1 MFYLKCNILFY
12 TTSKK
17 LIINIRSFHK
27 VSLYKF
33 YKNISNQNIFI
44 GWGRKKSGLKAMNL
58 AKRYRV
64 KFILLEDG
72 FIRSLNLGVEN
83 SPSFSIV
90 KDDIGIYYDATMPSK
105 LENLLNT
112 YEFKDEEIKQAK
124 KAIELIKK
132 YKISKYNNNLDIPD
146 DYFQKDE
153 KRVLVITQTANDA
166 SLEFGLAKDFKTVD
180 MIKDAIKENPKSKI
194 YIKIHPD
201 VLSGKKQSDFNAQD
215 LPSKCVVIKENYN
228 PIELLS
234 HFKKVYTKTSG
245 MGFEALIQE
254 CECVCYGMPF
264 YAGWG
269 LTKDKLECKRRMQK
283 RSLEEVFYAAY
294 ILYAEYF
301 NPYLNQKSNIFD
313 TIQTLAKY
321 KDIEKANSN
330 RLFMLGFTL
339 WKRHFIKPF
348 FKAKNNKIIF
358 LNSIKSLA
366 RYKLKEDDKFFIWGK
381 KYDDN
386 TLKNLLLVKVK
397 EQNLTNFSP
406 KVSLVEDGF
415 IRSISLGSDLTRP
428 FSLIVDDKGLYID
441 PNKPSKLEEL
451 LQNEIFDENMLSRAK
466 NIIKILLENRFSK
479 YNGLK
484 HENLKINAK
493 IGQKVILI
501 PAQVEDDASMIL
513 GGFGL
518 STLDLLKEVRAKNQ
532 DAYIIFKPHPDV
544 LSGNRVG
551 LKDETLILE
560 FCDEIVKD
568 CSIDSA
574 IKIADEIHTI
584 TSTSGFDALLRAKKV
599 FTYGMPFYAGWGLT
613 KDKHK
618 CERRT
623 RKLSLEELVA
633 GALITYPRYINPKTK
648 TLCEIEV
655 CLDIMLNLQKDYFS
669 KKHIKLA
676 IDFKT
681 FMLRK
686 IRRFYEFLAKK

>member
-1 MFYLKCNILFY
+1 MKHYSI
-12 TTSKK
+12 SKK
-17 LIINIRSFHK
+17 LIANVRNFYTI
-27 VSLYKF
+27 SLYKKKSKINKDDLF
-33 YKNISNQNIFI
+33 L
-44 GWGRKKSGLKAMNL
+44 GWGRKKSGLKAINL
-58 AKRYRV
+58 AKKYKA

-83 SPSFSIV
+83 SPSFSMV
-90 KDDIGIYYDATMPSK
+90 KDDIGIYYDATAPSK

-124 KAIELIKK
+124 KVIELIKK

-153 KRVLVITQTANDA
+153 KRVLIITQTANDA

-180 MIKDAIKENPKSKI
+180 MIKDAIKENPDSKI

-201 VLSGKKQSDFNAQD
+201 VLSGKKQSDLDINS
-215 LPSKCVVIKENYN
+215 LPKECILITENFN
-228 PIELLS
+228 PIALLE
-234 HFKKVYTKTSG
+234 FFDKVYTKTSG
-245 MGFEALIQE
+245 MGFEALMQG

-294 ILYAEYF
+294 ILYSEYF

-339 WKRHFIKPF
+339 WKRYFIRPF
-348 FKAKNNKIIF
+348 FKTKDNKIIF
-358 LNSIKSLA
+358 LNSLKSLA
-366 RYKLKEDDKFFIWGK
+366 RYKLKENDKFFIWGK
-381 KYDDN
+381 RIDYNALKT
-386 TLKNLLLVKVK
+386 TLIKKAQDENLLH
-397 EQNLTNFSP
+397 FIP
-406 KVSLVEDGF
+406 KISLVEDGF

-428 FSLIVDDKGLYID
+428 FSLNVDDKGLYID
-441 PNKPSKLEEL
+441 PNKASKLEEL
-451 LQNEIFDENMLSRAK
+451 LQNEIFDENMLNRAK

-493 IGQKVILI
+493 IGQKIILI
-501 PAQVEDDASMIL
+501 PAQVEDDVSMIL

-613 KDKHK
+613 KDKYR

-633 GALITYPRYINPKTK
+633 GALIIYPRYINPKTK

-655 CLDIMLNLQKDYFS
+655 CLDIMLNLQKAYFS
-669 KKHIKLA
+669 KKYIKLA

>member
-1 MFYLKCNILFY
+1 MKLFLFY
-12 TTSKK
+12 
-17 LIINIRSFHK
+17 NQR
-27 VSLYKF
+27 
-33 YKNISNQNIFI
+33 KNF
-44 GWGRKKSGLKAMNL
+44 L
-58 AKRYRV
+58 
-64 KFILLEDG
+64 
-72 FIRSLNLGVEN
+72 
-83 SPSFSIV
+83 
-90 KDDIGIYYDATMPSK
+90 
-105 LENLLNT
+105 
-112 YEFKDEEIKQAK
+112 
-124 KAIELIKK
+124 
-132 YKISKYNNNLDIPD
+132 
-146 DYFQKDE
+146 QKE
-153 KRVLVITQTANDA
+153 R
-166 SLEFGLAKDFKTVD
+166 F
-180 MIKDAIKENPKSKI
+180 
-194 YIKIHPD
+194 
-201 VLSGKKQSDFNAQD
+201 
-215 LPSKCVVIKENYN
+215 
-228 PIELLS
+228 
-234 HFKKVYTKTSG
+234 
-245 MGFEALIQE
+245 
-254 CECVCYGMPF
+254 
-264 YAGWG
+264 
-269 LTKDKLECKRRMQK
+269 
-283 RSLEEVFYAAY
+283 
-294 ILYAEYF
+294 
-301 NPYLNQKSNIFD
+301 
-313 TIQTLAKY
+313 
-321 KDIEKANSN
+321 
-330 RLFMLGFTL
+330 FMLGFSL

-348 FKAKNNKIIF
+348 FKAKDNKIIF
-358 LNSIKSLA
+358 LNSLKSLA
-366 RYKLKEDDKFFIWGK
+366 RYKLKENDKFFIWGK
-381 KYDDN
+381 RIDYNALKT
-386 TLKNLLLVKVK
+386 TLIKKAQDENLFHF
-397 EQNLTNFSP
+397 TP
-406 KVSLVEDGF
+406 KISLVEDGF

-441 PNKPSKLEEL
+441 PNKASKLEEL
-451 LQNEIFDENMLSRAK
+451 LQNEIFDENMLNRAK

-484 HENLKINAK
+484 HEDLKINAK
-493 IGQKVILI
+493 IGQKIILI

-613 KDKHK
+613 KDKYR

-633 GALITYPRYINPKTK
+633 GALIAYPRYINPKTK

-655 CLDIMLNLQKDYFS
+655 CLDIMLNLQKAYFS
-669 KKHIKLA
+669 KKYIKLA

>member
-1 MFYLKCNILFY
+1 MKYY
-12 TTSKK
+12 SASKK
-17 LIINIRSFHK
+17 LIANARNFYTI
-27 VSLYKF
+27 SLYK
-33 YKNISNQNIFI
+33 KNLKIKKDDLFF

-58 AKRYRV
+58 AKKYKA

-83 SPSFSIV
+83 SPSFSMV
-90 KDDIGIYYDATMPSK
+90 KDDIGIYYDATAPSK

-153 KRVLVITQTANDA
+153 KRVLIITQTANDA

-180 MIKDAIKENPKSKI
+180 MIKDAVKENPKSKI

-201 VLSGKKQSDFNAQD
+201 VLSGKKQSDLDINS
-215 LPSKCVVIKENYN
+215 LPKECILITENFN
-228 PIELLS
+228 PIALLE
-234 HFKKVYTKTSG
+234 FFDKVYTKTSG
-245 MGFEALIQE
+245 MGFEALMQE
-254 CECVCYGMPF
+254 CECICYGMPF

-294 ILYAEYF
+294 ILYSEYF

-321 KDIEKANSN
+321 KDIEKVNSN
-330 RLFMLGFTL
+330 KLFMLGFTL

-348 FKAKNNKIIF
+348 FNAKDNEIIF
-358 LNSIKSLA
+358 LNSIKSLV

-381 KYDDN
+381 KYDEN
-386 TLKNLLLVKVK
+386 TLKNLLLVKAK
-397 EQNLTNFSP
+397 EQNLTNFTP

-451 LQNEIFDENMLSRAK
+451 LQNEIFDENMLNRAK

-493 IGQKVILI
+493 TGQKIILI

-518 STLDLLKEVRAKNQ
+518 STLDLLKEVRSKNQ

-613 KDKHK
+613 KDKYR

-633 GALITYPRYINPKTK
+633 GALIAYPRYINPKTK

-669 KKHIKLA
+669 
-676 IDFKT
+676 
-681 FMLRK
+681 
-686 IRRFYEFLAKK
+686 

>member
-1 MFYLKCNILFY
+1 MKYYSI
-12 TTSKK
+12 SKK
-17 LIINIRSFHK
+17 LIANVRNFYTI
-27 VSLYKF
+27 SLYK
-33 YKNISNQNIFI
+33 KNLKIKKDDLFF

-58 AKRYRV
+58 AKKYKA

-83 SPSFSIV
+83 SPSFSMV
-90 KDDIGIYYDATMPSK
+90 KDDIGIYYDATAPSK

-153 KRVLVITQTANDA
+153 KRVLIITQTANDA
-166 SLEFGLAKDFKTVD
+166 SLEFGLAKGFKTVD

-201 VLSGKKQSDFNAQD
+201 VLSGKKQSDLDINS
-215 LPSKCVVIKENYN
+215 LPKECILITENFN
-228 PIELLS
+228 PIALLE
-234 HFKKVYTKTSG
+234 FFDKVYTKTSG
-245 MGFEALIQE
+245 MGFEALMQG

-294 ILYAEYF
+294 ILYSEYF
-301 NPYLNQKSNIFD
+301 NPYLNQESNIFD

-321 KDIEKANSN
+321 KDIEKINSN

-348 FKAKNNKIIF
+348 FNAKDNEIIF
-358 LNSIKSLA
+358 LNSLKSLA
-366 RYKLKEDDKFFIWGK
+366 GYKLKENDKFFIWGK
-381 KYDDN
+381 RIDYN
-386 TLKNLLLVKVK
+386 TLKSTLVKK
-397 EQNLTNFSP
+397 AQDEDLSNFTPKISLT
-406 KVSLVEDGF
+406 EDGF

-428 FSLIVDDKGLYID
+428 FSLIIDDKGLYID
-441 PNKPSKLEEL
+441 PNKASKLEEH
-451 LQNEIFDENMLSRAK
+451 LQNEIFDENMLNRAK

-493 IGQKVILI
+493 IGQKIILI

-518 STLDLLKEVRAKNQ
+518 STLDLLKEVRSKNQ

-618 CERRT
+618 CKRRT

-633 GALITYPRYINPKTK
+633 GALIIYPRYINPKTK

-655 CLDIMLNLQKDYFS
+655 CLDIMLNLQKAYFS

>member
-1 MFYLKCNILFY
+1 MKYYSI
-12 TTSKK
+12 SKK
-17 LIINIRSFHK
+17 LIANVRNFYTI
-27 VSLYKF
+27 SLYK
-33 YKNISNQNIFI
+33 KNLKIKKDDLFF

-58 AKRYRV
+58 AKKYKA

-83 SPSFSIV
+83 SPSFSMV
-90 KDDIGIYYDATMPSK
+90 KDDIGIYYDATAPSK

-153 KRVLVITQTANDA
+153 KRVLIITQTANDA
-166 SLEFGLAKDFKTVD
+166 SLEFGLAKGFKTVD

-201 VLSGKKQSDFNAQD
+201 VLSGKKQSDLDINS
-215 LPSKCVVIKENYN
+215 LPKECILITENFN
-228 PIELLS
+228 PIALLE
-234 HFKKVYTKTSG
+234 FFDKVYTKTSG
-245 MGFEALIQE
+245 MGFEALMQG

-294 ILYAEYF
+294 ILYSEYF
-301 NPYLNQKSNIFD
+301 NPYLNQESNIFD

-321 KDIEKANSN
+321 KDIEKVNSN

-348 FKAKNNKIIF
+348 FNAKDNEIIF
-358 LNSIKSLA
+358 LNSLKSLA
-366 RYKLKEDDKFFIWGK
+366 GYKLKENDKFFIWGK
-381 KYDDN
+381 RIDYN
-386 TLKNLLLVKVK
+386 TLKSTLVKK
-397 EQNLTNFSP
+397 AQDEDLSNFTPKISLT
-406 KVSLVEDGF
+406 EDGF

-428 FSLIVDDKGLYID
+428 FSLIIDDKGLYID
-441 PNKPSKLEEL
+441 PNKASKLEEH
-451 LQNEIFDENMLSRAK
+451 LQNEIFDENMLNRAK

-493 IGQKVILI
+493 IGQKIILI

-518 STLDLLKEVRAKNQ
+518 STLDLLKEVRSKNQ

-560 FCDEIVKD
+560 FCDEIV
-568 CSIDSA
+568 
-574 IKIADEIHTI
+574 
-584 TSTSGFDALLRAKKV
+584 
-599 FTYGMPFYAGWGLT
+599 
-613 KDKHK
+613 
-618 CERRT
+618 
-623 RKLSLEELVA
+623 
-633 GALITYPRYINPKTK
+633 
-648 TLCEIEV
+648 
-655 CLDIMLNLQKDYFS
+655 
-669 KKHIKLA
+669 
-676 IDFKT
+676 
-681 FMLRK
+681 
-686 IRRFYEFLAKK
+686 

>member
-1 MFYLKCNILFY
+1 MKYY
-12 TTSKK
+12 SASKK
-17 LIINIRSFHK
+17 LIANARNFYTI
-27 VSLYKF
+27 SLYK
-33 YKNISNQNIFI
+33 KNLKIKKDDLFF

-58 AKRYRV
+58 AKKYKA

-83 SPSFSIV
+83 SPSFSMV
-90 KDDIGIYYDATMPSK
+90 KDDIGIYYDATAPSK

-153 KRVLVITQTANDA
+153 KRVLIITQTANDA

-180 MIKDAIKENPKSKI
+180 MIKDAVKENPKSKI

-201 VLSGKKQSDFNAQD
+201 VLSGKKQSDLDINS
-215 LPSKCVVIKENYN
+215 LPKECILITENFN
-228 PIELLS
+228 PIALLE
-234 HFKKVYTKTSG
+234 FFDKVYTKTSG
-245 MGFEALIQE
+245 MGFEALMQE
-254 CECVCYGMPF
+254 CECICYGMPF

-294 ILYAEYF
+294 ILYSEYF
-301 NPYLNQKSNIFD
+301 NSYLNQKSNIFD

-321 KDIEKANSN
+321 KDIEKVNSN
-330 RLFMLGFTL
+330 KLFMLGFTL

-348 FKAKNNKIIF
+348 FNAKDNEIIF
-358 LNSIKSLA
+358 LNSIKSLV

-381 KYDDN
+381 KYDEN
-386 TLKNLLLVKVK
+386 TLKNLLLVKAK
-397 EQNLTNFSP
+397 EQNLTNFTP

-451 LQNEIFDENMLSRAK
+451 LQNEIFDENMLNRAK

-493 IGQKVILI
+493 TGQKIILI

-518 STLDLLKEVRAKNQ
+518 STLDLLKEVRSKNQ

-613 KDKHK
+613 KDKYR

-633 GALITYPRYINPKTK
+633 GALIAYPRYINPKTK
-648 TLCEIEV
+648 TL
-655 CLDIMLNLQKDYFS
+655 
-669 KKHIKLA
+669 
-676 IDFKT
+676 
-681 FMLRK
+681 
-686 IRRFYEFLAKK
+686 

>member
-1 MFYLKCNILFY
+1 MKHYSI
-12 TTSKK
+12 SKK
-17 LIINIRSFHK
+17 LIANVRNFYTI
-27 VSLYKF
+27 SLYKKKSKINKDDLF
-33 YKNISNQNIFI
+33 L
-44 GWGRKKSGLKAMNL
+44 GWGRKKSGLKAINL
-58 AKRYRV
+58 AKKYKA

-83 SPSFSIV
+83 SPSFSMV
-90 KDDIGIYYDATMPSK
+90 KDDIGIYYDATAPSK

-124 KAIELIKK
+124 KVIELIKK

-153 KRVLVITQTANDA
+153 KRVLIITQTANDA

-180 MIKDAIKENPKSKI
+180 MIKDAIKENPDSKI

-201 VLSGKKQSDFNAQD
+201 VLSGKKQSDLDINS
-215 LPSKCVVIKENYN
+215 LPKECILITENFN
-228 PIELLS
+228 PIALLE
-234 HFKKVYTKTSG
+234 FFDKVYTKTSG
-245 MGFEALIQE
+245 MGFEALMQG

-294 ILYAEYF
+294 ILYSEYF

-339 WKRHFIKPF
+339 WKRYFIRPF
-348 FKAKNNKIIF
+348 FKAKDNKIIF
-358 LNSIKSLA
+358 LNSLKSLA
-366 RYKLKEDDKFFIWGK
+366 RYKLKENDKFFIWGK
-381 KYDDN
+381 RIDYNALKT
-386 TLKNLLLVKVK
+386 TLIKKAQDENLLH
-397 EQNLTNFSP
+397 FIP
-406 KVSLVEDGF
+406 KISLVEDGF

-428 FSLIVDDKGLYID
+428 FSLNVDDKGLYID
-441 PNKPSKLEEL
+441 PNKASKLEEL
-451 LQNEIFDENMLSRAK
+451 LQNEIFDENMLNRAK

-493 IGQKVILI
+493 IGQKIILI
-501 PAQVEDDASMIL
+501 PAQVEDDVSMIL

-599 FTYGMPFYAGWGLT
+599 FTYGMPFYAGWDLT
-613 KDKHK
+613 KDKYR

-633 GALITYPRYINPKTK
+633 GALIIYPRYINPKTK
-648 TLCEIEV
+648 
-655 CLDIMLNLQKDYFS
+655 
-669 KKHIKLA
+669 
-676 IDFKT
+676 
-681 FMLRK
+681 
-686 IRRFYEFLAKK
+686 

>member
-1 MFYLKCNILFY
+1 MKYY
-12 TTSKK
+12 STSKK
-17 LIINIRSFHK
+17 LIANVGNFYSIF
-27 VSLYKF
+27 LYKRNLKINKDDLF
-33 YKNISNQNIFI
+33 F

-58 AKRYRV
+58 AKKHKA

-83 SPSFSIV
+83 SPSFSMV
-90 KDDIGIYYDATMPSK
+90 KDDIGIYYDGTMPSK

-153 KRVLVITQTANDA
+153 KRVLIITQTANDA
-166 SLEFGLAKDFKTVD
+166 SLGFGLAKDFKTVD
-180 MIKDAIKENPKSKI
+180 MIKDAIKENPDSKI

-201 VLSGKKQSDFNAQD
+201 VLSGKKQSDLDINS
-215 LPSKCVVIKENYN
+215 LPKECILITENFN
-228 PIELLS
+228 PIALLE
-234 HFKKVYTKTSG
+234 FFDKVYTKTSG
-245 MGFEALIQE
+245 MGFEALMQE
-254 CECVCYGMPF
+254 CECICYGMPF

-294 ILYAEYF
+294 ILYSEYF
-301 NPYLNQKSNIFD
+301 NPCLNQKSNIFD

-321 KDIEKANSN
+321 KDIEKVNSN

-348 FKAKNNKIIF
+348 FKAKDNEIIF
-358 LNSIKSLA
+358 LNSIKSLV

-381 KYDDN
+381 KYDEN
-386 TLKNLLLVKVK
+386 TLKNLLLVKAK
-397 EQNLTNFSP
+397 EQNLTNFTP

-441 PNKPSKLEEL
+441 PNKASKLEEL
-451 LQNEIFDENMLSRAK
+451 LQNEIFDENMLNRAK

-484 HENLKINAK
+484 HEDLKINAK
-493 IGQKVILI
+493 IGQKIILI

-599 FTYGMPFYAGWGLT
+599 FAYGMPFYAGWGLT
-613 KDKHK
+613 KDKYR

-633 GALITYPRYINPKTK
+633 GALIAYPRYINPKTK

-655 CLDIMLNLQKDYFS
+655 CLDIMLNLQKAYFS
-669 KKHIKLA
+669 KKYIKLA

>member
-1 MFYLKCNILFY
+1 MKHYSI
-12 TTSKK
+12 SKK
-17 LIINIRSFHK
+17 LIANVRNFYTI
-27 VSLYKF
+27 SLYK
-33 YKNISNQNIFI
+33 KNSKINKDDLFL
-44 GWGRKKSGLKAMNL
+44 GWGRKKSGLKAINL
-58 AKRYRV
+58 AKKYKA

-83 SPSFSIV
+83 SPSFSMV
-90 KDDIGIYYDATMPSK
+90 KDDIGIYYDATAPSK

-153 KRVLVITQTANDA
+153 KRVLIITQTANDA
-166 SLEFGLAKDFKTVD
+166 SLEFGLAKGFKTVD

-201 VLSGKKQSDFNAQD
+201 VLSGKKQSDLDINSLPKECILITENFNPVA
-215 LPSKCVVIKENYN
+215 
-228 PIELLS
+228 LLE
-234 HFKKVYTKTSG
+234 FFDKVYTKTSG
-245 MGFEALIQE
+245 MGFEALMQE
-254 CECVCYGMPF
+254 CECICYGMPF

-283 RSLEEVFYAAY
+283 RSLEEVFYVAY

-301 NPYLNQKSNIFD
+301 NPCLNQKSNIFD

-321 KDIEKANSN
+321 KDIEKVNSN
-330 RLFMLGFTL
+330 KLFMLGFTL

-348 FKAKNNKIIF
+348 FKAKDNEIIF
-358 LNSIKSLA
+358 LNSIKSLV

-381 KYDDN
+381 KYDEN
-386 TLKNLLLVKVK
+386 TLKNLLLVKAK
-397 EQNLTNFSP
+397 EQNLTNFTP

-441 PNKPSKLEEL
+441 PNKASKLEEL
-451 LQNEIFDENMLSRAK
+451 LQNEIFDENMLNRAK

-484 HENLKINAK
+484 HEDLKINAK
-493 IGQKVILI
+493 IGQKIILI

-599 FTYGMPFYAGWGLT
+599 FAYGMPFYAGWGLT
-613 KDKHK
+613 KDKYR

-633 GALITYPRYINPKTK
+633 GALIAYPRYINPKTK

-655 CLDIMLNLQKDYFS
+655 CLDIMLNLQKAYFS
-669 KKHIKLA
+669 KKYIKLA
-676 IDFKT
+676 IDLDFKT

>member
-1 MFYLKCNILFY
+1 MKHYSI
-12 TTSKK
+12 SKK
-17 LIINIRSFHK
+17 LIANVRNFYTI
-27 VSLYKF
+27 SLYKKKSKINKDDLF
-33 YKNISNQNIFI
+33 L
-44 GWGRKKSGLKAMNL
+44 GWGRKKSGLKAINL
-58 AKRYRV
+58 AKKYKA

-83 SPSFSIV
+83 SPSFSMV
-90 KDDIGIYYDATMPSK
+90 KDDIGIYYDATAPSK

-124 KAIELIKK
+124 KVIELIKK

-153 KRVLVITQTANDA
+153 KRVLIITQTANDA

-180 MIKDAIKENPKSKI
+180 MIKDAIKENPDSKI

-201 VLSGKKQSDFNAQD
+201 VLSGKKQSDLDINS
-215 LPSKCVVIKENYN
+215 LPKECILITENFN
-228 PIELLS
+228 PIALLE
-234 HFKKVYTKTSG
+234 FFDKVYTKTSG
-245 MGFEALIQE
+245 MGFEALMQG

-294 ILYAEYF
+294 ILYSEYF

-339 WKRHFIKPF
+339 WKRYFIRPF
-348 FKAKNNKIIF
+348 FKAKDNKIIF
-358 LNSIKSLA
+358 LNSLKSLA
-366 RYKLKEDDKFFIWGK
+366 RYKLKENDKFFIWGK
-381 KYDDN
+381 RIDYNALKT
-386 TLKNLLLVKVK
+386 TLIKKAQDENLLH
-397 EQNLTNFSP
+397 FIP
-406 KVSLVEDGF
+406 KISLVEDGF

-428 FSLIVDDKGLYID
+428 FSLNVDDKGLYID
-441 PNKPSKLEEL
+441 PNKASKLEEL
-451 LQNEIFDENMLSRAK
+451 LQNEIFDENMLNRAK

-493 IGQKVILI
+493 IGQKIILI
-501 PAQVEDDASMIL
+501 PAQVEDDVSMIL

-599 FTYGMPFYAGWGLT
+599 FTYGMPFYAGWDLT
-613 KDKHK
+613 KDKYR

-633 GALITYPRYINPKTK
+633 GALIIYPRYINPKTK

-655 CLDIMLNLQKDYFS
+655 CLDIMLNLQKAY
-669 KKHIKLA
+669 
-676 IDFKT
+676 
-681 FMLRK
+681 
-686 IRRFYEFLAKK
+686 

>member
-1 MFYLKCNILFY
+1 MKYY
-12 TTSKK
+12 SASKK
-17 LIINIRSFHK
+17 LIANARNFYTI
-27 VSLYKF
+27 SLYK
-33 YKNISNQNIFI
+33 KNLKIKKDDLFF

-58 AKRYRV
+58 AKKYKA

-72 FIRSLNLGVEN
+72 FIRSLNLGVED
-83 SPSFSIV
+83 SPSFSMV

-112 YEFKDEEIKQAK
+112 CEFKDEEIKQAK

-146 DYFQKDE
+146 NYFQKDE
-153 KRVLVITQTANDA
+153 KRVLIITQTANDA
-166 SLEFGLAKDFKTVD
+166 SLEFGLAKDFKTLD
-180 MIKDAIKENPKSKI
+180 MIKDAIKENPKSTI

-201 VLSGKKQSDFNAQD
+201 VLSGKKQSDLD
-215 LPSKCVVIKENYN
+215 LNSLSKECILITENFN
-228 PIELLS
+228 PIALLE
-234 HFKKVYTKTSG
+234 FFDKVYTKTSG
-245 MGFEALIQE
+245 MGFEALMQE
-254 CECVCYGMPF
+254 CECICYGMPF

-294 ILYAEYF
+294 ILYSEYF

-321 KDIEKANSN
+321 KDIEKVNSN
-330 RLFMLGFTL
+330 KLFMLGFTL

-348 FKAKNNKIIF
+348 FKAKDNEIIF
-358 LNSIKSLA
+358 LNSIKSLV

-381 KYDDN
+381 KYDEN
-386 TLKNLLLVKVK
+386 TLKNLLLVKAK
-397 EQNLTNFSP
+397 EQNLTNFTP

-451 LQNEIFDENMLSRAK
+451 LQNEIFDENMLNRAK

-493 IGQKVILI
+493 TGQKIILI

-518 STLDLLKEVRAKNQ
+518 STLDLLKEVRSKNQ

-613 KDKHK
+613 KDKYR

-633 GALITYPRYINPKTK
+633 GALIAYPRYINPKTK

-669 KKHIKLA
+669 KKYIKLV

>member
-1 MFYLKCNILFY
+1 MSSYSI
-12 TTSKK
+12 SKK
-17 LIINIRSFHK
+17 LIANARNFYTIA
-27 VSLYKF
+27 LYKENLKIKKDDLF
-33 YKNISNQNIFI
+33 F

-58 AKRYRV
+58 AKKYKA

-83 SPSFSIV
+83 SPSFSMV

-112 YEFKDEEIKQAK
+112 YEIKDEEIKQAK

-146 DYFQKDE
+146 NYFQKDE
-153 KRVLVITQTANDA
+153 KRVLIIIQTANDT
-166 SLEFGLAKDFKTVD
+166 SLEFGLAKDFKTLD
-180 MIKDAIKENPKSKI
+180 MIKDAIKENPDSKI

-201 VLSGKKQSDFNAQD
+201 VLSGKKQSDLDINS
-215 LPSKCVVIKENYN
+215 LPEECILITENFN
-228 PIELLS
+228 PIALLE
-234 HFKKVYTKTSG
+234 FFDKVYTKTSG
-245 MGFEALIQE
+245 MGFEALMQE
-254 CECVCYGMPF
+254 CECICYGMPF

-301 NPYLNQKSNIFD
+301 NSYLNQKSNIFD

-321 KDIEKANSN
+321 KDIEKVNSN

-348 FKAKNNKIIF
+348 FKAKDNEIIF
-358 LNSIKSLA
+358 LNSLKSLA
-366 RYKLKEDDKFFIWGK
+366 RYKLKENDKFFIWGRRIDYNALKSTLIK
-381 KYDDN
+381 KAQDE
-386 TLKNLLLVKVK
+386 NLLH
-397 EQNLTNFSP
+397 FIP
-406 KVSLVEDGF
+406 KISLVEDGF

-451 LQNEIFDENMLSRAK
+451 LQNEIFDENMLNRAK

-493 IGQKVILI
+493 IGQKIILI

-518 STLDLLKEVRAKNQ
+518 STLDLLKEVRSKNQ

-618 CERRT
+618 CKRRT

-633 GALITYPRYINPKTK
+633 GTLITYPRYINPKTK

-655 CLDIMLNLQKDYFS
+655 CLDIMLNLQKAYFS

>member
-1 MFYLKCNILFY
+1 MKHYSI
-12 TTSKK
+12 SKK
-17 LIINIRSFHK
+17 LIANVRNFYTI
-27 VSLYKF
+27 SLYKKKSKINKDDLF
-33 YKNISNQNIFI
+33 L
-44 GWGRKKSGLKAMNL
+44 GWGRKKSGLKAINL
-58 AKRYRV
+58 AKKYKA

-83 SPSFSIV
+83 SPSFSMV
-90 KDDIGIYYDATMPSK
+90 KDDIGIYYDATAPSK

-124 KAIELIKK
+124 KVIELIKK

-153 KRVLVITQTANDA
+153 KRVLIITQTANDA

-180 MIKDAIKENPKSKI
+180 MIKDAIKENPDSKI

-201 VLSGKKQSDFNAQD
+201 VLSGKKQSDLDINS
-215 LPSKCVVIKENYN
+215 LPKECILITENFN
-228 PIELLS
+228 PIALLE
-234 HFKKVYTKTSG
+234 FFDKVYTKTSG
-245 MGFEALIQE
+245 MGFEALMQG

-294 ILYAEYF
+294 ILYSEYF

-339 WKRHFIKPF
+339 WKRYFIRPF
-348 FKAKNNKIIF
+348 FKAKDNKIIF
-358 LNSIKSLA
+358 LNSLKSLA
-366 RYKLKEDDKFFIWGK
+366 RYKLKENDKFFIWGK
-381 KYDDN
+381 RIDYNALKT
-386 TLKNLLLVKVK
+386 TLIKKAQDENLLH
-397 EQNLTNFSP
+397 FIP
-406 KVSLVEDGF
+406 KISLVEDGF

-428 FSLIVDDKGLYID
+428 FSLNVDDKGLYID
-441 PNKPSKLEEL
+441 PNKASKLEEL
-451 LQNEIFDENMLSRAK
+451 LQNEIFDENMLNRAK

-493 IGQKVILI
+493 IGQKIILI
-501 PAQVEDDASMIL
+501 PAQVEDDVSMIL

-599 FTYGMPFYAGWGLT
+599 FTYGMPFYAGWDLT
-613 KDKHK
+613 KDKYR

-633 GALITYPRYINPKTK
+633 GALIIYPRYINPKTK

-655 CLDIMLNLQKDYFS
+655 CLDIMLNLQKAYFS
-669 KKHIKLA
+669 KKYIKLA

>member
-1 MFYLKCNILFY
+1 MKYYSI
-12 TTSKK
+12 SKK
-17 LIINIRSFHK
+17 LIANVRNFYTI
-27 VSLYKF
+27 SLYK
-33 YKNISNQNIFI
+33 KNLKIKKDDLFF

-58 AKRYRV
+58 AKKYKA

-83 SPSFSIV
+83 SPSFSMV

-112 YEFKDEEIKQAK
+112 CEFKDEEIKQAK

-146 DYFQKDE
+146 NYFQKDE
-153 KRVLVITQTANDA
+153 KRVLIITQTANDA
-166 SLEFGLAKDFKTVD
+166 SLEFGLAKDFKTLD
-180 MIKDAIKENPKSKI
+180 MIKDAVKENPKSKI

-201 VLSGKKQSDFNAQD
+201 VLSGKKQSDLDINS
-215 LPSKCVVIKENYN
+215 LPKECILITENFN
-228 PIELLS
+228 PIALLE
-234 HFKKVYTKTSG
+234 FFDKVYTKTSG
-245 MGFEALIQE
+245 MGFEALMQE
-254 CECVCYGMPF
+254 CECICYGMPF

-294 ILYAEYF
+294 ILYSEYF

-321 KDIEKANSN
+321 KDIEKVNSN
-330 RLFMLGFTL
+330 KLFMLGFTL

-348 FKAKNNKIIF
+348 FNAKDNEIIF
-358 LNSIKSLA
+358 LNSIKSLV

-381 KYDDN
+381 KYDEN
-386 TLKNLLLVKVK
+386 TLKNLLLVKAK
-397 EQNLTNFSP
+397 EQNLTNFTP

-451 LQNEIFDENMLSRAK
+451 LQNEIFDENMLNRAK

-484 HENLKINAK
+484 HEDLKINAK
-493 IGQKVILI
+493 TGQKIILI

-518 STLDLLKEVRAKNQ
+518 STLDLLKEVRSKNQ

-613 KDKHK
+613 KDKYR

-633 GALITYPRYINPKTK
+633 GALIAYPRYINPKTK

-669 KKHIKLA
+669 KKYIKLV

>member
-1 MFYLKCNILFY
+1 MKYY
-12 TTSKK
+12 STSKK
-17 LIINIRSFHK
+17 LIANARNFYTI
-27 VSLYKF
+27 SLYK
-33 YKNISNQNIFI
+33 KNLKIKKDDLFF

-58 AKRYRV
+58 AKKYKA

-83 SPSFSIV
+83 SPSFSMV

-146 DYFQKDE
+146 NYFQKDE
-153 KRVLVITQTANDA
+153 KRVLIITQTASDA

-201 VLSGKKQSDFNAQD
+201 VLSGKKQSDLDINS
-215 LPSKCVVIKENYN
+215 LPKECILITENFN
-228 PIELLS
+228 PIALLE
-234 HFKKVYTKTSG
+234 FFDKVYTKTSG
-245 MGFEALIQE
+245 MGFEALMQE
-254 CECVCYGMPF
+254 CECICYGMPF

-269 LTKDKLECKRRMQK
+269 LTKDKLECKRRIRK
-283 RSLEEVFYAAY
+283 RNLEEFFYAAY
-294 ILYAEYF
+294 ILYSEYF

-321 KDIEKANSN
+321 KDIEKVNSN

-348 FKAKNNKIIF
+348 FNAKDNEIIF
-358 LNSIKSLA
+358 LNSLKSLA
-366 RYKLKEDDKFFIWGK
+366 GYKLKENDKFFIWGK
-381 KYDDN
+381 KYDEN
-386 TLKNLLLVKVK
+386 TLKNLLLVKAK
-397 EQNLTNFSP
+397 EQNLTNFTP

-451 LQNEIFDENMLSRAK
+451 LQNEIFDENMLNRAK

-493 IGQKVILI
+493 TGQKIILI
-501 PAQVEDDASMIL
+501 PDQVEDDASMIL

-518 STLDLLKEVRAKNQ
+518 STLDLLKEVRSKNQ

-613 KDKHK
+613 KDKYR

-633 GALITYPRYINPKTK
+633 GALIAYPRYINPKTK

-655 CLDIMLNLQKDYFS
+655 CLDIMLNLQKAYFS

>member
-1 MFYLKCNILFY
+1 MKYYSI
-12 TTSKK
+12 SKK
-17 LIINIRSFHK
+17 LIANVRNFYTI
-27 VSLYKF
+27 SLYK
-33 YKNISNQNIFI
+33 KNLKIKKDDLFF

-58 AKRYRV
+58 AKKYKA

-83 SPSFSIV
+83 SPSFSMV

-112 YEFKDEEIKQAK
+112 CEFKDEEIKQAK

-146 DYFQKDE
+146 NYFQKDE
-153 KRVLVITQTANDA
+153 KRVLIITQTANDA
-166 SLEFGLAKDFKTVD
+166 SLEFGLAKDFKTLD
-180 MIKDAIKENPKSKI
+180 MIKDAIKENPKSTI

-201 VLSGKKQSDFNAQD
+201 VLSGKKQSDLD
-215 LPSKCVVIKENYN
+215 LNSLPKECILITENFN
-228 PIELLS
+228 PIALLE
-234 HFKKVYTKTSG
+234 FFDKVYTKTSG
-245 MGFEALIQE
+245 MGFEALMQE
-254 CECVCYGMPF
+254 CECICYGMPF

-321 KDIEKANSN
+321 KDIEKVNSN
-330 RLFMLGFTL
+330 KLFMLGFTL

-348 FKAKNNKIIF
+348 FKAKDNEIIF
-358 LNSIKSLA
+358 LNSIKSLL

-381 KYDDN
+381 RIDYN
-386 TLKNLLLVKVK
+386 TLKSTLIKKAQDENLLH
-397 EQNLTNFSP
+397 FAP
-406 KVSLVEDGF
+406 KISLVEDGF

-451 LQNEIFDENMLSRAK
+451 LQNEIFDENMLNRAK

-484 HENLKINAK
+484 HEDLKINAK
-493 IGQKVILI
+493 IGQKIILI

-613 KDKHK
+613 KDKYR

-655 CLDIMLNLQKDYFS
+655 CLDIMLNLQKAYFS
-669 KKHIKLA
+669 KKYIKLA

-681 FMLRK
+681 FILRK

>member
-1 MFYLKCNILFY
+1 
-12 TTSKK
+12 
-17 LIINIRSFHK
+17 
-27 VSLYKF
+27 
-33 YKNISNQNIFI
+33 
-44 GWGRKKSGLKAMNL
+44 
-58 AKRYRV
+58 
-64 KFILLEDG
+64 
-72 FIRSLNLGVEN
+72 
-83 SPSFSIV
+83 
-90 KDDIGIYYDATMPSK
+90 

-153 KRVLVITQTANDA
+153 KRVLIITQTANDA
-166 SLEFGLAKDFKTVD
+166 SLEFGLSKDFKTVD
-180 MIKDAIKENPKSKI
+180 MIKDAIKENPDSKI

-201 VLSGKKQSDFNAQD
+201 VLSGKKQSDLVINF
-215 LPSKCVVIKENYN
+215 LPKECILITENFN
-228 PIELLS
+228 PIALLE
-234 HFKKVYTKTSG
+234 FFDKVYTKTSG

-254 CECVCYGMPF
+254 CECICYGMPF

-294 ILYAEYF
+294 ILYSEYF
-301 NPYLNQKSNIFD
+301 NSYLNQKSNIFD

-321 KDIEKANSN
+321 KDMEKVNSN

-348 FKAKNNKIIF
+348 FKAKNNEIIF
-358 LNSIKSLA
+358 LNSIKSLV
-366 RYKLKEDDKFFIWGK
+366 RYKLKEDDKFFIWGRRIDYNVLKTTLIK
-381 KYDDN
+381 KAQDE
-386 TLKNLLLVKVK
+386 NLLH
-397 EQNLTNFSP
+397 FIP
-406 KVSLVEDGF
+406 KISLVEDGF

-451 LQNEIFDENMLSRAK
+451 LQNEIFDENMLNRAK

-484 HENLKINAK
+484 HEDLKINAK
-493 IGQKVILI
+493 IGQKIILI

-518 STLDLLKEVRAKNQ
+518 STLDLLKEVRSKNQ

-681 FMLRK
+681 FMFRK
-686 IRRFYEFLAKK
+686 IRRFYEFLTEK

>member
-1 MFYLKCNILFY
+1 MKYY
-12 TTSKK
+12 SASKK
-17 LIINIRSFHK
+17 LTANARNFYTI
-27 VSLYKF
+27 SLYK
-33 YKNISNQNIFI
+33 KNLKIKKDNLFF

-58 AKRYRV
+58 AKKYKA

-83 SPSFSIV
+83 SPSFSMV

-153 KRVLVITQTANDA
+153 KRVLIITQTANDT
-166 SLEFGLAKDFKTVD
+166 SLEFGLAKDFKTLD

-201 VLSGKKQSDFNAQD
+201 VLSGKKQSDLDINS
-215 LPSKCVVIKENYN
+215 LPKECILITENFN
-228 PIELLS
+228 PIALLE
-234 HFKKVYTKTSG
+234 FFDKVYTKTSG
-245 MGFEALIQE
+245 MGFEALMQE
-254 CECVCYGMPF
+254 CECICYGMPF

-294 ILYAEYF
+294 ILYSEYF

-321 KDIEKANSN
+321 KDIEKVNSN

-348 FKAKNNKIIF
+348 FNAKDNEIIF
-358 LNSIKSLA
+358 LNSLKSLV

-381 KYDDN
+381 KYDEN

-451 LQNEIFDENMLSRAK
+451 LQNEIFDENMLNRAK

-484 HENLKINAK
+484 HEDLKINAK
-493 IGQKVILI
+493 IGQKIILI

-518 STLDLLKEVRAKNQ
+518 STLDLLKEVRSKNQ

-551 LKDETLILE
+551 LKDETRILE

-613 KDKHK
+613 KDKHR

>member
-1 MFYLKCNILFY
+1 MF
-12 TTSKK
+12 
-17 LIINIRSFHK
+17 
-27 VSLYKF
+27 LYK
-33 YKNISNQNIFI
+33 KNLKINKDDLFF

-58 AKRYRV
+58 AKKYNT

-83 SPSFSIV
+83 SPSFSMV

-112 YEFKDEEIKQAK
+112 YEFKGEEIKQAK

-153 KRVLVITQTANDA
+153 KRVLIIAQTANDA

-180 MIKDAIKENPKSKI
+180 MIKDAIKENPDSKI
-194 YIKIHPD
+194 CIKIHPD
-201 VLSGKKQSDFNAQD
+201 VLSGKKQSDLDINS
-215 LPSKCVVIKENYN
+215 LPKECILISENFN
-228 PIELLS
+228 PIALLE
-234 HFKKVYTKTSG
+234 FFDKVYTKTSG

-294 ILYAEYF
+294 ILYSEYF

-321 KDIEKANSN
+321 KSIEKANSN

-339 WKRHFIKPF
+339 WKRYFIKPF
-348 FKAKNNKIIF
+348 FKAKNNEIIF

-381 KYDDN
+381 KYDEN
-386 TLKNLLLVKVK
+386 TLKNLLLVKAK
-397 EQNLTNFSP
+397 EQNLTSFTP

-441 PNKPSKLEEL
+441 PNKVSKLEEL
-451 LQNEIFDENMLSRAK
+451 LQNEIFDKNMLNRAK
-466 NIIKILLENRFSK
+466 NIIKTLLENRFSK

-484 HENLKINAK
+484 HEDLKINAK

-518 STLDLLKEVRAKNQ
+518 STLDLLKEVRSKNQ

-613 KDKHK
+613 KDKYR

-655 CLDIMLNLQKDYFS
+655 CLDIMLNLQKAYFS
-669 KKHIKLA
+669 KKYIKLA
-676 IDFKT
+676 
-681 FMLRK
+681 
-686 IRRFYEFLAKK
+686 

>member
-1 MFYLKCNILFY
+1 MKYYSI
-12 TTSKK
+12 SKK
-17 LIINIRSFHK
+17 LIANVRNFYTI
-27 VSLYKF
+27 SLYK
-33 YKNISNQNIFI
+33 KNLKIKKDDLFF

-58 AKRYRV
+58 AKKYKA

-83 SPSFSIV
+83 SPSFSMV

-112 YEFKDEEIKQAK
+112 CEFKDEEIKQTK

-146 DYFQKDE
+146 NYFQKDE
-153 KRVLVITQTANDA
+153 KRVLIITQTANDA
-166 SLEFGLAKDFKTVD
+166 SLEFGLAKDFKTLD
-180 MIKDAIKENPKSKI
+180 MIKDAIKENPKSTI

-201 VLSGKKQSDFNAQD
+201 VLSGKKQSDLD
-215 LPSKCVVIKENYN
+215 LNSLPKECILITENFN
-228 PIELLS
+228 PIALLE
-234 HFKKVYTKTSG
+234 FFDKVYTKTSG
-245 MGFEALIQE
+245 MGFEALMQE
-254 CECVCYGMPF
+254 CECICYGMPF

-321 KDIEKANSN
+321 KDIEKVNSN
-330 RLFMLGFTL
+330 KLFMLGFTL

-348 FKAKNNKIIF
+348 FKAKDNEIIF
-358 LNSIKSLA
+358 LNSLKSLA
-366 RYKLKEDDKFFIWGK
+366 RYKLKENDKFFIWGK
-381 KYDDN
+381 RIDYNALKT
-386 TLKNLLLVKVK
+386 TLIKKAQDENLLHF
-397 EQNLTNFSP
+397 TP
-406 KVSLVEDGF
+406 KISLVEDGL

-441 PNKPSKLEEL
+441 PNKASKLEEL
-451 LQNEIFDENMLSRAK
+451 LQNEIFDENMLNRAK

-484 HENLKINAK
+484 HEDLKINAK
-493 IGQKVILI
+493 IGQKIILI

-613 KDKHK
+613 KDKYR

-633 GALITYPRYINPKTK
+633 GALIIYPRYINPKTK

-655 CLDIMLNLQKDYFS
+655 CLDIMLNLQKAYFS
-669 KKHIKLA
+669 KKYIKLA

>member
-1 MFYLKCNILFY
+1 MKYYSI
-12 TTSKK
+12 SKK
-17 LIINIRSFHK
+17 LIANVRNFYTI
-27 VSLYKF
+27 SLYK
-33 YKNISNQNIFI
+33 KNLKIKKDDLFF

-58 AKRYRV
+58 AKKYKA

-83 SPSFSIV
+83 SPSFSMV

-112 YEFKDEEIKQAK
+112 CEFKDEEIKQTK

-146 DYFQKDE
+146 NYFQKDE
-153 KRVLVITQTANDA
+153 KRVLIITQTANDA
-166 SLEFGLAKDFKTVD
+166 SLEFGLAKDFKTLD
-180 MIKDAIKENPKSKI
+180 MIKDAIKENPKSTI

-201 VLSGKKQSDFNAQD
+201 VLSGKKQSDLD
-215 LPSKCVVIKENYN
+215 LNSLPKECILITENFN
-228 PIELLS
+228 PIALLE
-234 HFKKVYTKTSG
+234 FFDKVYTKTSG
-245 MGFEALIQE
+245 MGFEALMQE
-254 CECVCYGMPF
+254 CECICYGMPF

-313 TIQTLAKY
+313 IIQTLAKY
-321 KDIEKANSN
+321 KDMEKANSN

-348 FKAKNNKIIF
+348 FKAKDNEIIF
-358 LNSIKSLA
+358 LNSFKSLV

-381 KYDDN
+381 KYDEN
-386 TLKNLLLVKVK
+386 TLKNLLLVKAK

-451 LQNEIFDENMLSRAK
+451 LQNEIFDENMLNRAK

-484 HENLKINAK
+484 HEDLKINAK
-493 IGQKVILI
+493 IGQKIILI

-518 STLDLLKEVRAKNQ
+518 STLDLLKEVRSKNQ

-551 LKDETLILE
+551 LKDETRILE

-613 KDKHK
+613 KDKHR

>member
-1 MFYLKCNILFY
+1 MKHYSTSIKLKYKVKDYYNLIFYFLSLEIKDNDLF
-12 TTSKK
+12 
-17 LIINIRSFHK
+17 F
-27 VSLYKF
+27 
-33 YKNISNQNIFI
+33 

-58 AKRYRV
+58 AKKYKA

-83 SPSFSIV
+83 SPSFSMV
-90 KDDIGIYYDATMPSK
+90 KDDIGIYYDATAPSK

-153 KRVLVITQTANDA
+153 KRVLIITQTANDA
-166 SLEFGLAKDFKTVD
+166 SLEFGLAKDKTVD
-180 MIKDAIKENPKSKI
+180 MIKDAIKENPDSKI

-201 VLSGKKQSDFNAQD
+201 VLNGKKQSDLDINSLPKECILITENFNPTA
-215 LPSKCVVIKENYN
+215 
-228 PIELLS
+228 LLE
-234 HFKKVYTKTSG
+234 FFDKVYTKTSG
-245 MGFEALIQE
+245 MGFEALMQE
-254 CECVCYGMPF
+254 CECICYGMPF

-269 LTKDKLECKRRMQK
+269 LTKDKLECRRRMQK

-294 ILYAEYF
+294 ILYTEYF

-330 RLFMLGFTL
+330 RLFFFGFSK
-339 WKRHFIKPF
+339 WKRKFVKPF
-348 FKAKNNKIIF
+348 FIAKNNEIIF
-358 LNSIKSLA
+358 LDFLDCLKNIQ
-366 RYKLKEDDKFFIWGK
+366 LKEDDKFFIWGK
-381 KYDDN
+381 RIDYN
-386 TLKNLLLVKVK
+386 TLKSTLIKKAQDENLLHF
-397 EQNLTNFSP
+397 TP
-406 KVSLVEDGF
+406 KISSVEDGF

-428 FSLIVDDKGLYID
+428 FSLIIDDKGLYID

-451 LQNEIFDENMLSRAK
+451 LQNEIFDENMLNRAK

-493 IGQKVILI
+493 IGQKIILI

-613 KDKHK
+613 KDKYK
-618 CERRT
+618 CKRRT

>member
-1 MFYLKCNILFY
+1 MVACS
-12 TTSKK
+12 TD
-17 LIINIRSFHK
+17 
-27 VSLYKF
+27 
-33 YKNISNQNIFI
+33 KNIVKEDIFI

-58 AKRYRV
+58 AKKYKA

-90 KDDIGIYYDATMPSK
+90 KDDIGVYYDATAPSK

-153 KRVLVITQTANDA
+153 KRVLIITQTANDA
-166 SLEFGLAKDFKTVD
+166 SLEFGLSKDFKTVD
-180 MIKDAIKENPKSKI
+180 MIKDAIKENPDSKI

-201 VLSGKKQSDFNAQD
+201 VLSGKKQSDLVINF
-215 LPSKCVVIKENYN
+215 LPKECILITENFN
-228 PIELLS
+228 PIALLE
-234 HFKKVYTKTSG
+234 FFDKVYTKTSG

-254 CECVCYGMPF
+254 CECICYGMPF

-294 ILYAEYF
+294 ILYSEYF
-301 NPYLNQKSNIFD
+301 NSYLNQKSNIFD

-321 KDIEKANSN
+321 KDMEKVNSN

-348 FKAKNNKIIF
+348 FKAKNNEIIF
-358 LNSIKSLA
+358 LNSIKSLV
-366 RYKLKEDDKFFIWGK
+366 RYKLKEDDKFFIWGRRIDYNVLKTTLIK
-381 KYDDN
+381 KAQDE
-386 TLKNLLLVKVK
+386 NLLH
-397 EQNLTNFSP
+397 FIP
-406 KVSLVEDGF
+406 KISLVEDGF

-451 LQNEIFDENMLSRAK
+451 LQNEIFDENMLNRAK

-484 HENLKINAK
+484 HEDLKINAK
-493 IGQKVILI
+493 IGQKIILI

-518 STLDLLKEVRAKNQ
+518 STLDLLKEVRSKNQ

-681 FMLRK
+681 FMFRK
-686 IRRFYEFLAKK
+686 IRRFYEFLTEK

>member
-1 MFYLKCNILFY
+1 MKYCSI
-12 TTSKK
+12 SKK
-17 LIINIRSFHK
+17 LIANVRNFYTI
-27 VSLYKF
+27 SLYKENLKINKDDLF
-33 YKNISNQNIFI
+33 F

-58 AKRYRV
+58 AKKYKA

-83 SPSFSIV
+83 SPSFSMV

-112 YEFKDEEIKQAK
+112 YEFKGEEIKQAK

-153 KRVLVITQTANDA
+153 KRVLIIAQTANDA

-180 MIKDAIKENPKSKI
+180 MIKDAIKENPDSKI

-201 VLSGKKQSDFNAQD
+201 VLSGKKQSDLDINS
-215 LPSKCVVIKENYN
+215 LPKECILISENFN
-228 PIELLS
+228 PIALLE
-234 HFKKVYTKTSG
+234 FFDKVYTKTSG

-294 ILYAEYF
+294 ILYSEYF

-339 WKRHFIKPF
+339 WKRYFIKPF
-348 FKAKNNKIIF
+348 FKAKNNEIIF

-381 KYDDN
+381 KYDEN
-386 TLKNLLLVKVK
+386 TLKNLLLVKAK
-397 EQNLTNFSP
+397 EQNLTNFTP

-441 PNKPSKLEEL
+441 PNKVSKLEEL
-451 LQNEIFDENMLSRAK
+451 LQNEIFDKNMLNRAK
-466 NIIKILLENRFSK
+466 NIIKTLLENRFSK

-484 HENLKINAK
+484 HEDLKINAK

-518 STLDLLKEVRAKNQ
+518 STLDLLKEVRSKNQ

-613 KDKHK
+613 KDKYR

-633 GALITYPRYINPKTK
+633 GALIIYPRYINPKTK

-655 CLDIMLNLQKDYFS
+655 C
-669 KKHIKLA
+669 
-676 IDFKT
+676 
-681 FMLRK
+681 
-686 IRRFYEFLAKK
+686 